1 MLDGAKKARGD
12 DPAVEHKSS
21 ISDCN
26 LAKVD
31 VYFRDVLESGD
42 AVKLTQYCRFNLSL
56 HFALRGAEFQA
67 ILRKDDIIFGV
78 GGEGEEFATI
88 SRDFLSKNFKAGF
101 KGVSFRAVGVFKSHA
116 R

>member
-1 MLDGAKKARGD
+1 MVRNFKQFFGRMTL
-12 DPAVEHKSS
+12 
-21 ISDCN
+21 
-26 LAKVD
+26 
-31 VYFRDVLESGD
+31 
-42 AVKLTQYCRFNLSL
+42 
-56 HFALRGAEFQA
+56 
-67 ILRKDDIIFGV
+67 IFGV